1 MFPGGHPS
9 KYWLDSTLLNFS
21 DRTRTGVF
29 NVIWPLAFESH
40 KFTLFQPLTSL
51 QKGELEFENWPQNSI
66 FFQFL
71 STTAPR
77 EKWFKDSGFVTFKC
91 QRPYH
96 VEYTSSR
103 PITEV
108 KQRWVQSVLG
118 WVTAW
123 EHWMLL
129 ASLFCPFYSFLS
141 TLLIHFRL
149 PSPVSSPKPS
159 RTLSLL
165 NDFFLRLSFFLLRY
179 DRWKLFIRNFLHHK
193 NFREFS
199 NWSGIPN

>member
-51 QKGELEFENWPQNSI
+51 QKGEVEFENWPQNSI

-71 STTAPR
+71 SSTAPR
-77 EKWFKDSGFVTFKC
+77 EKWLKNSEFVTFKC

-179 DRWKLFIRNFLHHK
+179 DRWKRFIRPNF
-193 NFREFS
+193 F
-199 NWSGIPN
+199 

>member
-1 MFPGGHPS
+1 MEIFVTYYYIH
-9 KYWLDSTLLNFS
+9 TH
-21 DRTRTGVF
+21 T
-29 NVIWPLAFESH
+29 
-40 KFTLFQPLTSL
+40 LTSL
-51 QKGELEFENWPQNSI
+51 QKGELEVENWPQDSI
-66 FFQFL
+66 FFQLL

-77 EKWFKDSGFVTFKC
+77 EKWLKNSEFVTFKC

-141 TLLIHFRL
+141 TLLIHFRP
-149 PSPVSSPKPS
+149 PSPVSSPKTS
-159 RTLSLL
+159 RTFSLL
-165 NDFFLRLSFFLLRY
+165 NDFFLTLSFFLLCY
-179 DRWKLFIRNFLHHK
+179 DRWKRFIRPNF
-193 NFREFS
+193 F
-199 NWSGIPN
+199 